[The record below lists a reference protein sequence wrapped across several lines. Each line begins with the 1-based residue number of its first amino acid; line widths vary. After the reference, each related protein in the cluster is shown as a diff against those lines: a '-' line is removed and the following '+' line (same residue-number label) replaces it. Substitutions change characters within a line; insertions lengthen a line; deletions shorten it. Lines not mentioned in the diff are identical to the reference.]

1 MTKVKAN
8 FTRDFEQLITEMG
21 DENGVNFRRDLP
33 PGTASWLLHEEHKQ
47 ICHLQFVCPCGCGAV
62 VLLPVS
68 ATGEGGW
75 QWDGNVNLP
84 TLAPSIQRTSGCKWH
99 GYLRRG
105 VFESV

>member
-8 FTRDFEQLITEMG
+8 FTRDLESLITEMG
-21 DENGVNFRRDLP
+21 DENGVNFRKDLP
-33 PGTASWLLHEEHKQ
+33 PGTSSWLLHEEHKQ

-68 ATGEGGW
+68 ATDEGGW
-75 QWDGNVNLP
+75 KWDNNVNLP